1 MFTTRGTN
9 FDKAIDSIFG
19 GINEPIWKTT
29 FFSEDLNKGWE
40 VKNNILYV
48 ALPGHTKEDLEI
60 NIDGRTLT
68 ISAEVS
74 SEDENPFKKTFEK
87 SWTLSDNTSTE
98 DIVAAMENGLLSLT
112 FGKSTEKKKVK
123 IS

>member
-1 MFTTRGTN
+1 MFTTRVTN

-29 FFSEDLNKGWE
+29 FFSEELNKDWK
-40 VKNNILYV
+40 VTDNILYV

-87 SWTLSDNTSTE
+87 SWTLSDNTNTE
-98 DIVAAMENGLLSLT
+98 DIVASMDNGLLSLT